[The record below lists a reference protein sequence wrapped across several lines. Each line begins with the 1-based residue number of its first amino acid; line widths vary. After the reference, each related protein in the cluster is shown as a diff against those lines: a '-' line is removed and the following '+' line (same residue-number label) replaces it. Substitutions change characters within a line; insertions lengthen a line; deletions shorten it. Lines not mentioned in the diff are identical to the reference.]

1 MNKINPVCIVV
12 FCAALIASCT
22 NKDIKKESVLKKVD
36 IAWLDSIVKNSD
48 STFSKKYRTADF
60 ATADYYL
67 FKKDSAVCQVMRDTA
82 KTIRQILVSRKNIR
96 TYFTHYYANGQLIAD
111 VKLDNYGQ
119 PDGNA
124 TYYYENGQI
133 MRAGKYRHGL
143 AVGEWQEFDEKT
155 NVRSLAAYDS
165 NGVRKN

>member
-1 MNKINPVCIVV
+1 MKKTTIIYSILFSIAFITACTDNNNKK
-12 FCAALIASCT
+12 AT
-22 NKDIKKESVLKKVD
+22 VLKKVD
-36 IAWLDSIVKNSD
+36 SAWLDSIVKNSD

-67 FKKDSAVCQVMRDTA
+67 FKKDSSVCQVMKDTA
-82 KTIRQILVSRKNIR
+82 KTIRQILVSKNNVR
-96 TYFTHYYANGQLIAD
+96 TYFAQYYTSGQLIAD

-119 PDGNA
+119 PDGSA
-124 TYYYENGQI
+124 TYYFENGQI

-143 AVGEWQEFDEKT
+143 AAGEWQEYDEKT
-155 NVRSLAAYDS
+155 HALSIATYDS